1 MQAKEYRSDIDV
13 LRAIAVL
20 AVIFYH
26 AHVPFFRGGYV
37 GVSIFFVI
45 SGYLITG
52 IIKRKLE
59 SGTFSFLEFYENRV
73 RRIFPALFVMVF
85 TFVLFEWAT
94 AINLLSKRELFSS
107 AKRAL
112 LAIPNIYFWLNTNY
126 FDPAAETMPLLH
138 TWSLGVEEQYY
149 FIFPLFLFGLFVW
162 GKSKKSIVRILSA
175 LFFISCIFSI
185 VYVFYDQKFTFYM
198 LPTRAWELLI
208 GAILAYTGWTPKEQK
223 QKVLCFYAGL
233 ILMFWAICFYSD
245 EIYPGFYAL
254 FPCVGAFL
262 YIAGAT
268 GLQSTFADC
277 IIKNKILVFIGVISY
292 SLYLWH
298 WPILVYYQNWLVRRD
313 IDFMSGCLLLA
324 IIFVLAFL
332 SWKFIETP
340 VRQKSLFKK
349 HAVLWGTVACAFG
362 IFLLFVN
369 NFKFVAFYDEKYTA
383 SRESRLENTVQN
395 AKHGILLVGDSH
407 AGHLHSIMQA
417 LSNEYQVAYTLY
429 GMSLY
434 QTYNDSESQ
443 NEIQDKK
450 RVYQNFVPFL
460 QKNTYDTAI
469 IAYRYDYRVRGVD
482 IVKRASVLYPLKS
495 LENKEDNPYLVLY
508 EALKETVQLLK
519 QNGVKEIYL
528 LGSLPQASAN
538 VPQSSNTLARLFG
551 YSTEKINTFLGESF
565 THYEE
570 RVAPTNA
577 VLMQLAQED
586 EQVHLLEPAPYF
598 ASSSHAGYDVVDEE
612 HAFYYDDDHI
622 SVEGALKLKP
632 LFEPLFAGLQERAE
646 EDKEGRDTFAR
657 EN

>member
-26 AHVPFFRGGYV
+26 AHVPYFGGGYV

-59 SGTFSFLEFYENRV
+59 NGTFSFLEFYENRV
-73 RRIFPALFVMVF
+73 RRIFPALFIMVF

-107 AKRAL
+107 AKRVL

-149 FIFPLFLFGLFVW
+149 FIFPLLLFGLFAW
-162 GKSKKSIVRILSA
+162 GKSNKNIVRILSI
-175 LFFISCIFSI
+175 LFLISCIFSVI
-185 VYVFYDQKFTFYM
+185 YVFYDQKFTFYM

-223 QKVLCFYAGL
+223 QKVLCFYCGL
-233 ILMFWAICFYSD
+233 FLMLWAMVSYSD

-254 FPCVGAFL
+254 FPCVGAFF

-268 GLQSTFADC
+268 GLQSPFTDY
-277 IIKNKILVFIGVISY
+277 IVKNKILVFIGVISY

-298 WPILVYYQNWLVRRD
+298 WPILVYYQNWLVRRK
-313 IDFMSGCLLLA
+313 IDLTSGCLLLLL
-324 IIFVLAFL
+324 IFILAFL

-349 HAVLWGTVACAFG
+349 HTVLWGTVACSFG
-362 IFLLFVN
+362 IFLLFIN
-369 NFKFVAFYDEKYTA
+369 NFKFVAFYDEKYTCTRA
-383 SRESRLENTVQN
+383 STLESTVQQP
-395 AKHGILLVGDSH
+395 KHGILLLGDSH
-407 AGHLHSIMQA
+407 AGHLHSVMRL
-417 LSNEYQVAYTLY
+417 LSNEYQVACMQY
-429 GMSLY
+429 GLPLY

-443 NEIQDKK
+443 KEIQEKK
-450 RVYQNFVPFL
+450 AVYQNFVPFL

-482 IVKRASVLYPLKS
+482 IVKKASVLYPLKS
-495 LENKEDNPYLVLY
+495 LESKEQDPYLVLY
-508 EALKETVQLLK
+508 KALKDTVRLLK
-519 QNGVKEIYL
+519 ENGVKEIYFID
-528 LGSLPQASAN
+528 SLPQASAN

-551 YSTEKINTFLGESF
+551 YSTEKVNKYLGESF
-565 THYEE
+565 ARYEE
-570 RVAPTNA
+570 RVAPTKA
-577 VLMQLAQED
+577 VLQQLAQED
-586 EQVHLLEPAPYF
+586 THVHVLEPAPFF
-598 ASSSHAGYDVVDEE
+598 AGSSHEGYDVVDEE

-632 LFEPLFAGLQERAE
+632 LLEPVFHELQEPAE
-646 EDKEGRDTFAR
+646 
-657 EN
+657 

>member
-59 SGTFSFLEFYENRV
+59 NGTFSFLEFYENRV

-112 LAIPNIYFWLNTNY
+112 LAVPNIYFWLNTNY

-149 FIFPLFLFGLFVW
+149 FIFPLLLFGLFAW
-162 GKSKKSIVRILSA
+162 GKSKKNIIRILSI
-175 LFFISCIFSI
+175 LFFISCIFSVI
-185 VYVFYDQKFTFYM
+185 YVFYDQKFTFYM

-208 GAILAYTGWTPKEQK
+208 GAILAYTGWTPASQK
-223 QKVLCFYAGL
+223 YKALCFYCGL
-233 ILMFWAICFYSD
+233 FLMLWAMVSYSN

-254 FPCVGAFL
+254 FPCVGAFF

-268 GLQSTFADC
+268 GLQSPCTDY
-277 IIKNKILVFIGVISY
+277 IIKNKVLVFIGVISY

-313 IDFMSGCLLLA
+313 IDLTSGFLLLLL
-324 IIFVLAFL
+324 IFILAFL

-340 VRQKSLFKK
+340 IRQKALFKK
-349 HAVLWGTVACAFG
+349 HTVLWGTVACSFG

-369 NFKFVAFYDEKYTA
+369 NFKFVAFYDEKYTCTRA
-383 SRESRLENTVQN
+383 STLESTVQQP
-395 AKHGILLVGDSH
+395 KHSILLLGDSH
-407 AGHLHSIMQA
+407 AGHLHSIMRV
-417 LSNEYQVAYTLY
+417 LSNEYQVAWMQY
-429 GMSLY
+429 GLPLY

-443 NEIQDKK
+443 KEIQEKK
-450 RVYQNFVPFL
+450 DIYQNFVPFL

-495 LENKEDNPYLVLY
+495 LESNEQDPYLVLY
-508 EALKETVQLLK
+508 KALKDTVRLLK
-519 QNGVKEIYL
+519 ENGVKEIYFMD
-528 LGSLPQASAN
+528 SLPQASAN

-551 YSTEKINTFLGESF
+551 YSTEKVNKYLGESF
-565 THYEE
+565 AHYEE
-570 RVAPTNA
+570 RVAPTRA
-577 VLMQLAQED
+577 VLEQIAQED
-586 EQVHLLEPAPYF
+586 TQVHILEPAQCF
-598 ASSSHAGYDVVDEE
+598 AGSSGYEVVDEE

-632 LFEPLFAGLQERAE
+632 LLEPVFRELQDAAE
-646 EDKEGRDTFAR
+646 
-657 EN
+657 

>member
-1 MQAKEYRSDIDV
+1 MQAKEYRPDIDV

-26 AHVPFFRGGYV
+26 AHVPLFRGGYV

-85 TFVLFEWAT
+85 TFVLFEWVT

-112 LAIPNIYFWLNTNY
+112 LAVPNIYFWLNTNY

-149 FIFPLFLFGLFVW
+149 FIFPLLLFGLFAW
-162 GKSKKSIVRILSA
+162 GKSQKSIVRILSV
-175 LFFISCIFSI
+175 LFFISCVFSVI
-185 VYVFYDQKFTFYM
+185 YVFYDQKFTFYM

-208 GAILAYTGWTPKEQK
+208 GAILAYSGWTPKEQK
-223 QKVLCFYAGL
+223 QKVFCFCLGVF
-233 ILMFWAICFYSD
+233 LMFWAIFSYSD

-268 GLQSTFADC
+268 GLRSSFADY

-298 WPILVYYQNWLVRRD
+298 WPILVYYQNWLVRRE
-313 IDFMSGCLLLA
+313 IDFNSGCLLLG

-349 HAVLWGTVACAFG
+349 HVVLWGSVACSFG

-383 SRESRLENTVQN
+383 VRESTLESTVQN
-395 AKHGILLVGDSH
+395 AQHDILLVGDSH
-407 AGHLHSIMQA
+407 VGHLHSVMRE
-417 LSNEYQVAYTLY
+417 LSNEYQVAITQY
-429 GMSLY
+429 GMLPY

-443 NEIQDKK
+443 KEIQEKK
-450 RVYQNFVPFL
+450 AAFQNFVPFL
-460 QKNTYDTAI
+460 QKKTYDIAI

-495 LENKEDNPYLVLY
+495 LESKQNDPYLVLY
-508 EALKETVQLLK
+508 EALKETVRLLK

-528 LGSLPQASAN
+528 IGSLPQASAN
-538 VPQSSNTLARLFG
+538 VPQSSNTLAQLFG
-551 YSTEKINTFLGESF
+551 FSTEKVNMYLGESF
-565 THYEE
+565 THYKE

-577 VLMQLAQED
+577 VLMKIAEED
-586 EQVHLLEPAPYF
+586 AHVHVLDPAPYF
-598 ASSSHAGYDVVDEE
+598 AGTSHAGYDVVDEE

-622 SVEGALKLKP
+622 SVEGAQKLKP
-632 LFEPLFAGLQERAE
+632 LFEPLFAGLQESERKE
-646 EDKEGRDTFAR
+646 EHK
-657 EN
+657 